1 MELTDREIQVLTYIA
16 EGLSNEE
23 IAKKMILSIH
33 TVKAHICSIF
43 AKLQAN
49 GRVQAAVKALKM
61 GII

>member
-43 AKLQAN
+43 AKLHAN
-49 GRVQAAVKALKM
+49 GRVQAAVKAVKEGM
-61 GII
+61 V

>member
-1 MELTDREIQVLTYIA
+1 MDLTDREKQVLIHIS

-43 AKLQAN
+43 VKLKAN
-49 GRVQAAVKALKM
+49 GRVQAVVKALKM